1 MAVHIHPRNIPPNY
15 YEQIGRIVL
24 GWNLTE
30 CFVCSIIW
38 HLHGISDP
46 RVGRLFTYRLDAI
59 KQIEMLNVT
68 LKKYNQQFASELQPW
83 ITTISDLRARRNEI
97 VHGLWGR
104 MPEEHETWKMFY
116 HKNYE
121 DMYLLERNVSTR
133 DAIAK
138 IADQIDAINLQIENW
153 MNKNGVPPP

>member
-1 MAVHIHPRNIPPNY
+1 
-15 YEQIGRIVL
+15 
-24 GWNLTE
+24 
-30 CFVCSIIW
+30 
-38 HLHGISDP
+38 
-46 RVGRLFTYRLDAI
+46 
-59 KQIEMLNVT
+59 
-68 LKKYNQQFASELQPW
+68 
-83 ITTISDLRARRNEI
+83 
-97 VHGLWGR
+97 